1 MSLYSKK
8 SKVSN
13 LTGKQSEYSFFQDMF
28 SDYNASSNKDYK
40 HNINKKGTF
49 VGTRDYISP
58 EMVSDNVSG
67 PFTDIWALGIIV
79 FELYTGRRPWKG
91 KDELG
96 IFDQIQSPDKS
107 VHFTIEIPEDA

>member
-1 MSLYSKK
+1 MSIK

-13 LTGKQSEYSFFQDMF
+13 KTGKQSESSFFQDMF
-28 SDYNASSNKDYK
+28 SNYKASCNMDQNVK
-40 HNINKKGTF
+40 NKKGTF

-79 FELYTGRRPWKG
+79 FELYIGRRPWKG

-96 IFDQIQSPDKS
+96 VFEQI
-107 VHFTIEIPEDA
+107 